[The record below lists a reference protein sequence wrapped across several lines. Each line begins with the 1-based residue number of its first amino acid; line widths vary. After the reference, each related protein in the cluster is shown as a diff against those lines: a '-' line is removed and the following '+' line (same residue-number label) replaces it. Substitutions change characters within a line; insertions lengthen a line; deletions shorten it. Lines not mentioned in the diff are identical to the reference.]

1 MNCSLHIQV
10 VGVTAD
16 EMIEEALRPVK
27 EADSK
32 IYIKVPVTKEGLK
45 AIQILSSRGYGI
57 TATSIYSEIQAY
69 LAIDAGASYVAPYHN
84 CMDNLNI
91 EVSSLIAW
99 IVNVIESQK
108 SSCKI
113 LGASYKNINQI
124 NQSLVAGGH
133 TVTFQPRLL
142 YDALA
147 SAPIDKAVHDFKS
160 DWTSVFGDKTINE
173 L

>member
-1 MNCSLHIQV
+1 
-10 VGVTAD
+10 
-16 EMIEEALRPVK
+16 MIEEALRLVK

-91 EVSSLIAW
+91 EVSSLIA
-99 IVNVIESQK
+99 
-108 SSCKI
+108 
-113 LGASYKNINQI
+113 
-124 NQSLVAGGH
+124 
-133 TVTFQPRLL
+133 
-142 YDALA
+142 
-147 SAPIDKAVHDFKS
+147 
-160 DWTSVFGDKTINE
+160 
-173 L
+173 